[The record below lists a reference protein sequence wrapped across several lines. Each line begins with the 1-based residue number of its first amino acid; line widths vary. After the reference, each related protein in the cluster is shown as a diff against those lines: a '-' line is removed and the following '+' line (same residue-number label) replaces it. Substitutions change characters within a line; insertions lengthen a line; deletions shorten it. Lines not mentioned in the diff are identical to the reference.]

1 MIQVVLHH
9 TVQRRIARPFRPS
22 RRRGQFFIAY
32 LRHRRSK
39 LRPAFSQILERPPPF
54 HFAHFPH
61 RRPIHLRRHVH
72 WSSRKPPM
80 HDPVP
85 SPKMIHN
92 FPNRMRATH
101 RMHRSLLGSNSLK
114 QLIQRRPMPRLPRHR
129 PIHLVQ
135 YPGNFAHL
143 PYPASPQVAQAL
155 LPVRRSLR
163 HPFKIA
169 KNPTS
174 REPLLRQ
181 SGVSYASSAPIIKR
195 NRSSGPVAATGRD

>member
-9 TVQRRIARPFRPS
+9 TVQRRIARPLRPS
-22 RRRGQFFIAY
+22 RRSRQFLFTH
-32 LRHRRSK
+32 LRHRRAK
-39 LRPAFSQILERPPPF
+39 LRPAFTQILERPPPF

-61 RRPIHLRRHVH
+61 RRPIHLRRHVLRG
-72 WSSRKPPM
+72 SGKSPM

-85 SPKMIHN
+85 GRKMIHN

-101 RMHRSLLGSNSLK
+101 RMHRSLLSRNPLK
-114 QLIQRRPMPRLPRHR
+114 QLIQRRPMPRLPSYR

-135 YPGNFAHL
+135 YPRNFAHQ
-143 PYPASPQVAQAL
+143 PYLASPQVAQAL
-155 LPVRRSLR
+155 LPVRRSSQ

-174 REPLLRQ
+174 QKPLLRQ
-181 SGVSYASSAPIIKR
+181 SR
-195 NRSSGPVAATGRD
+195 FFLCL